1 MEPQTEIVIL
11 GSAGGAAYVYD
22 RACSSS
28 FVILRDGEPELLCDF
43 GFGVMYALQEAGLEL
58 PPAAIITHNH
68 SDHAGELPVVLRVE
82 QARDRLLGIVAHP
95 RIEERLKVHR
105 LAEHAALFP
114 PETLARWKT
123 GSQVQEGR
131 WTIRFHE
138 GRHSTPCFGFTLHEG
153 GRCRFGYSSD
163 STVHPPLYDALGE
176 ADVVIFNGR
185 EQGNTYHAGFD
196 DLAPYLKPDR
206 YIIGHGLSET
216 RADLP
221 LLFPGDRIRL
231 P

>member
-1 MEPQTEIVIL
+1 M
-11 GSAGGAAYVYD
+11 YD
-22 RACSSS
+22 RACSSA

-43 GFGVMYALQEAGLEL
+43 GYGVMFALKEAGLGL

-82 QARDRLLGIVAHP
+82 QARGRPLGIVTHP

-114 PETLARWKT
+114 PDTLARWNT
-123 GSQVQEGR
+123 GSRVVEGR
-131 WTIRFHE
+131 WEIRFHE
-138 GRHSTPCFGFTLHEG
+138 GRHSTPCYGFTLHED

-163 STVHPPLYDALGE
+163 STVHAPLYDALGH

-185 EQGNTYHAGFD
+185 ETGNDYHAGFE
-196 DLAPYLKPDR
+196 DLAPYLTRDR
-206 YIIGHGLSET
+206 YIIGHGLSDP
-216 RADLP
+216 RDGLP
-221 LLFPGDRIRL
+221 LLFPGDKVRL

>member
-1 MEPQTEIVIL
+1 M
-11 GSAGGAAYVYD
+11 YD
-22 RACSSS
+22 RECSSS

-43 GFGVMYALQEAGLEL
+43 GYGVMFALREAGLAL

-82 QARDRLLGIVAHP
+82 HAQKRLLGLLAHP
-95 RIEERLKVHR
+95 RIEDRLKTHR

-114 PETLARWKT
+114 PEELARWNT
-123 GSQVQEGR
+123 GERVTEGR
-131 WTIRFHE
+131 WDIRFHE

-163 STVHPPLYDALGE
+163 SAVHAPLYDALAE
-176 ADVVIFNGR
+176 ADVVFFNAR
-185 EQGNTYHAGFD
+185 ERGNAYHAGFD
-196 DLAPYLKPDR
+196 ELGPHLKKDR
-206 YIIGHGLSET
+206 YIIGHGLKAP
-216 RADLP
+216 RPGIP
-221 LLFPGDRIRL
+221 LLFPGDTVRL